1 MLKFERRNGSY
12 GITNPWRHSRAQEC
26 LYSSVCW
33 PHTPR
38 IFLHAYFQTAWV
50 LISCPKPFSLILSS
64 FTSPVPCTRCFFK
77 EIFHCAPLYLVASVL
92 WLSYWYK
99 EKLNDKYETISKPC
113 LRSLCGSETFTET
126 VGSGTTCH
134 LQALPMAV
142 WSTYSTTVSCKC
154 RDP

>member
-64 FTSPVPCTRCFFK
+64 FTSACAVHTLLFQRDLPLCSTLPCGLCSLAFLLIQRKAQWQIWNNIEAVSPQSLWIWNFHRGHRAWNHLSPSSLTRGR
-77 EIFHCAPLYLVASVL
+77 AV
-92 WLSYWYK
+92 
-99 EKLNDKYETISKPC
+99 N
-113 LRSLCGSETFTET
+113 
-126 VGSGTTCH
+126 
-134 LQALPMAV
+134 LQHNCV
-142 WSTYSTTVSCKC
+142 V
-154 RDP
+154 